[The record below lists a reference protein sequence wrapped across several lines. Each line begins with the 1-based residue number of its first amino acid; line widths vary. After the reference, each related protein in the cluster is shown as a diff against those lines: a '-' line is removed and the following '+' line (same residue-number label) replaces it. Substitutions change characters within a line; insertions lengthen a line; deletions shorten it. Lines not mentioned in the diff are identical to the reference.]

1 MTADVEIRNPAYAR
15 VPGQELR
22 KAPFPH
28 LAQGSRV
35 KVGFLNNQKPNTEEL
50 LALVEKGLRS
60 RYQVESRKF
69 FKADAAHGAPP
80 EVIEEMSRYA
90 DVAVLA
96 TAD

>member
-1 MTADVEIRNPAYAR
+1 MTANVEIRNPAYAR

-28 LAQGSRV
+28 LEEGSRV
-35 KVGFLNNQKPNTEEL
+35 KVGFLNNQKPNTAEL
-50 LALVEKGLRS
+50 LALVESGLQRH
-60 RYQVESRKF
+60 YQVESRTF

-80 EVIEEMSRYA
+80 EVIENLSRYA